1 MQGHKDDI
9 IYVRVCTTSR
19 KYTATCGERYA
30 RLCNAAA
37 IAPIEEIGDA
47 LGMLAP
53 GSATCAAHDDS
64 SSREVSLC
72 IASNLN
78 DIDGLPPAHAGANPL
93 KKVRVEY
100 LDLCEDPYEDG
111 DPTATRQ
118 ADCLF
123 RALFEHRPLEVR
135 ITVL

>member
-1 MQGHKDDI
+1 MQSHNDDI
-9 IYVRVCTTSR
+9 ICVRVCTTSR
-19 KYTATCGERYA
+19 KYTSTCAERYA

-37 IAPIEEIGDA
+37 IAPIEEISDA

-53 GSATCAAHDDS
+53 CSATCAAHDH
-64 SSREVSLC
+64 SSREVSSC
-72 IASNLN
+72 IAWDMN
-78 DIDGLPPAHAGANPL
+78 DIDRLTPAHADANPL

-100 LDLCEDPYEDG
+100 LDLCEDPYGDG
-111 DPTATRQ
+111 HPTATRQ

-123 RALFEHRPLEVR
+123 RALFEHRPLEVC